1 MTALLLDTCAL
12 IWLGNGD
19 GALSLDARQ
28 AIEETETVYVSPI
41 SLWEISNKCRK
52 GKLLLK
58 RPVRDWFD
66 RVLKKYQ
73 LTMLPLSNEAMFR
86 AGELE
91 EHHKD
96 PADRMI
102 IASALTNGL
111 AVVTT
116 DRNFPLYGVSI
127 IR

>member
-1 MTALLLDTCAL
+1 MTAVLLDTCAL

-19 GALSLDARQ
+19 AMLSLDARQ
-28 AIEETETVYVSPI
+28 LIEESETVYVSPI

-52 GKLLLK
+52 GKLQLK
-58 RPVRDWFD
+58 YPAREWFD
-66 RVLKKYQ
+66 KILKKYR
-73 LTMLPLSNEAMFR
+73 LTMLPITNEVMFL

-102 IASALTNGL
+102 IASALVEGL
-111 AVVTT
+111 VVITA
-116 DRNFPLYGVSI
+116 DRNFPLYGVST

>member
-19 GALSLDARQ
+19 VALSLDARQ

-58 RPVRDWFD
+58 HPVRDWFD
-66 RVLKKYQ
+66 RVLKNIGLRCCRSLMKPCSGQ
-73 LTMLPLSNEAMFR
+73 ENLKSTTKTR
-86 AGELE
+86 
-91 EHHKD
+91 
-96 PADRMI
+96 R
-102 IASALTNGL
+102 IA
-111 AVVTT
+111 
-116 DRNFPLYGVSI
+116 
-127 IR
+127 

>member
-1 MTALLLDTCAL
+1 M
-12 IWLGNGD
+12 
-19 GALSLDARQ
+19 ALSLDARQ

-41 SLWEISNKCRK
+41 SLWEISNKCRE
-52 GKLLLK
+52 GELLLK
-58 RPVRDWFD
+58 HPVRDWFD
-66 RVLKKYQ
+66 RVLKKYR

-116 DRNFPLYGVSI
+116 DRNFPLYGVST